1 MAKAVKTTT
10 EKAFMLTQ
18 DQFNVLVE
26 VRSFLDTASD
36 SLNEIDGDENLFE
49 MGKKVGDA
57 TGDIINSFNKLGD
70 LIDAINPDAENE
82 WEFEIN

>member
-1 MAKAVKTTT
+1 MAKAKQVTT

-26 VRSFLDTASD
+26 LRSLLDSASD
-36 SLNEIDGDENLFE
+36 TLNGIDGDENLYE
-49 MGKKVGDA
+49 IGKQVGDA
-57 TGDIINSFNKLGD
+57 TSDIIKAFNTLGD
-70 LIDAINPDAENE
+70 LVDAINPDAENE